1 MVKRSGRYADLLHE
15 VVEHNGTLY
24 LAGVVAED
32 LSADMTGQARSVFG
46 QIDRLLAEHGSSKQ
60 QLLTALIFITDMK
73 DKPAMNQVWKEWLA
87 PAHLPARATIGVND
101 LEPNVRLEVVVTA
114 AKG

>member
-1 MVKRSGRYADLLHE
+1 MVKRSGPHAGILHE

-32 LSADMTGQARSVFG
+32 LSQDMTGQAKSVFG
-46 QIDRLLAEHGSSKQ
+46 QIDVLLKEHGSSKDK
-60 QLLTALIFITDMK
+60 LLTALIFVTNMK
-73 DKPAMNQVWKEWLA
+73 DKPAMNAVWKEWLA
-87 PAHLPARATIGVND
+87 PANLPTRATIGVND

-114 AKG
+114 AK

>member
-1 MVKRSGRYADLLHE
+1 MIKRSGRHADILHE

-32 LSADMTGQARSVFG
+32 LSKDMTGQARSVFA
-46 QIDRLLAEHGSSKQ
+46 QIDQLLAAHGSGKDK
-60 QLLTALIFITDMK
+60 LLTALIFVTNMK
-73 DKPAMNQVWKEWLA
+73 DKPAMNAVWQEWLA
-87 PAHLPARATIGVND
+87 PANLPTRATIGVSD
-101 LEPNVRLEVVVTA
+101 LEPNVRIEVVVTA

>member
-1 MVKRSGRYADLLHE
+1 MIKRSGRHADILHE

-46 QIDRLLAEHGSSKQ
+46 QIDQLLAEHGSGKDK
-60 QLLTALIFITDMK
+60 LLTALIFVTDMK
-73 DKPAMNQVWKEWLA
+73 DKPAMNAVWKEWLA
-87 PAHLPARATIGVND
+87 PADLPTRATSRPAG
-101 LEPNVRLEVVVTA
+101 
-114 AKG
+114 

>member
-1 MVKRSGRYADLLHE
+1 MVKRSGRYADILHE

-32 LSADMTGQARSVFG
+32 LSADMAGQARSVFG
-46 QIDRLLAEHGSSKQ
+46 QIDQLLSEHGSSKA

-73 DKPAMNQVWKEWLA
+73 DKPAMNQAWKRWLA
-87 PAHLPARATIGVND
+87 PADLPTRATIGVSD
-101 LEPNVRLEVVVTA
+101 LEPNVRIEVVVTA